1 MTFKILITKETRA
14 QDQRVSLIPS
24 DVQTLI
30 AQGHEVQ
37 LEHDAGLAAGFA
49 DADYQSL
56 GAGIRAL
63 ESDDHAGYRQLF
75 TDINLI
81 VRVKRPLRARE
92 ILENQAIQAGALM
105 IGALDP
111 GEKGASHYAEYQA
124 AGIAAHSID
133 QLSLNANDPRNVL
146 ASMSILAGRLALL
159 DALAKSPLAVRDVV
173 SIGFGT
179 VGQAVCQAACQ
190 QGLRV
195 TVVVGR
201 AAQIPVVEAMG
212 GQAVL
217 LDRGLSLLEQQ
228 AFVKRVI
235 MEADVIISG
244 ARQANQPAPLLI
256 PHSTLLALKA
266 GVVVVDMAL
275 SEGGNVEGAEHD
287 ATHVLAN
294 GVIVTNVSGYPKA
307 VPIEASIAW
316 SRASLHVIQTLARG
330 DSLPY
335 LV

>member
-1 MTFKILITKETRA
+1 MSFNILITKETRA

-30 AQGHEVQ
+30 AQGHEIQ
-37 LEHDAGLAAGFA
+37 LEHNAGLAAGFA
-49 DADYQSL
+49 DENYQRV
-56 GAGIRAL
+56 GAGIRRL
-63 ESDDHAGYRQLF
+63 ETDDDAGYRLLF
-75 TDINLI
+75 SDINLV
-81 VRVKRPLRARE
+81 VRVKRPLRTRE
-92 ILENQAIQAGALM
+92 ILENQTIQPGTLM

-111 GEKGASHYAEYQA
+111 GEKGASHYLEYQA
-124 AGIAAHSID
+124 AGIMAHSID
-133 QLSLNANDPRNVL
+133 QLSLNVNDPRNVL
-146 ASMSILAGRLALL
+146 ASMSVLAGRLALL
-159 DALAKSPLAVRDVV
+159 DALAKSPLAVRHVV

-212 GQAVL
+212 GRAVL
-217 LDRGLSLLEQQ
+217 LDRGLSLLDQQ
-228 AFVKRVI
+228 IFVKQVI
-235 MEADVIISG
+235 AAADVIISG
-244 ARQANQPAPLLI
+244 ARQANQLAPLLI
-256 PHSTLLALKA
+256 PYSTLLALKA
-266 GVVVVDMAL
+266 GAVVVDMAL

-287 ATHVLAN
+287 ATQVLAN

-335 LV
+335 